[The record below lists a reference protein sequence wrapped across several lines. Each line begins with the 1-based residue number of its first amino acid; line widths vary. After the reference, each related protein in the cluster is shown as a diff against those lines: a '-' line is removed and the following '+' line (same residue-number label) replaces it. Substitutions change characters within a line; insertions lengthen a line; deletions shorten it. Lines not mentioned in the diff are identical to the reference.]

1 MSEPDAAYAF
11 GDSAPASERLA
22 LVARIFAPSTR
33 SLLARLPARSGSRRK
48 QRNQTALR
56 GVSSTKNPGR

>member
-33 SLLARLPARSGSRRK
+33 SLLARLPARSGRRV
-48 QRNQTALR
+48 LDV
-56 GVSSTKNPGR
+56 GCGPGRGLR